1 MKNFILVLLLF
12 VSTMG
17 YAQESESKVLN
28 NHAFRL
34 YAGFGSGYPIL
45 TGLLGMSYA
54 YETGGALSRS
64 FFGVSLDTQVG
75 AIMAGGGPN
84 DLFSGTFNIQ
94 SSVGVGKR
102 YEHGG
107 RLFYDIIGAGYSLVV
122 VNDLIQPVQSSIL
135 INVLSFHYTDKSGF
149 YFSWRNNFTAPLTVG
164 YKDVGD
170 GMQVPSMLIEWRTY
184 ITIGFDFS
192 KLYNPRVYEKRS
204 F

>member
-1 MKNFILVLLLF
+1 MKKFILVLLLF

-17 YAQESESKVLN
+17 YAQESESEALN

-45 TGLLGMSYA
+45 TGLVGMSYA

-64 FFGVSLDTQVG
+64 FFGVSVDMQAGVT
-75 AIMAGGGPN
+75 MAWGF
-84 DLFSGTFNIQ
+84 DETFNIQ

-107 RLFYDIIGAGYSLVV
+107 RLFYDIIGAGYSLLNLTGAGVF
-122 VNDLIQPVQSSIL
+122 SSVL
-135 INVLSFHYTDKSGF
+135 INFLSFHYTDKSGF
-149 YFSWRNNFTAPLTVG
+149 YFSWRNNFTAPLTTSFSR
-164 YKDVGD
+164 GD
-170 GMQVPSMLIEWRTY
+170 ETFPIILIEWRTY

-192 KLYNPRVYEKRS
+192 KKYNPRVYEKRS